1 MTGRDP
7 SLEPYVGLRSF
18 RRQDSGRFFG
28 REREAHEVCDLWRSN
43 QVTVLYGPSG
53 AGKTSLIYAGVL
65 PLLDPSQNDI
75 LPVGRVSARPGYP
88 SAALPEHNPHVYA
101 LLSSWSP
108 GESPTRL
115 AGLTLQRF
123 FSRRGPRQDPYGD
136 PVLRLAAIDQ
146 AEELF
151 LGNDRRAPYQEW
163 FIDQLIDVLNKDLD
177 LRVLISIR
185 DDQVSSILRDERLND
200 VMTKGRFSLSALEPP
215 AATKAIVGPLAGTG
229 CSYDDDAAQQ
239 LISDLSGADE
249 AGPQSK
255 VIEPVQLQ
263 VVCTVLWNSLPLDV
277 TRITTEH
284 VRRYARVQSS
294 LETFVDQTIAE
305 VASDHLDGDTPRL
318 RTWLRANFVSGST
331 RAPVF
336 RGETLTAGMPNAVL
350 FALVDR
356 HILAPLDDVTEGT
369 PQWYELSHEN
379 LVRLIRVD
387 DGETAPV
394 SRRTPQEL
402 LHAAQHALRGGDF
415 ARAGREGRLA
425 LAMTDSTGLRAEI
438 ESFLGDVAFA
448 GDRYGA
454 AIAHYRAAALIFELY
469 GQTEAVGRLMAAI
482 GRSRRARGEHQL
494 AIRELV
500 SAISRAPDDPGIRTE
515 LARAH
520 WYAGHPGAALDVLD
534 GVLDEDGASA
544 PALRARAE
552 VLLELNRP
560 IEALQD
566 FARIRPIREPWVRA
580 AYAYALAKVGQL
592 GKAKSEITAVRS
604 MTAEHGPALLYAAL
618 VEEEAGDA
626 AAAAQLARD
635 AKAAQAPPLPD
646 HLTGTADRLIAA
658 DPST

>member
-28 REREAHEVCDLWRSN
+28 RQREAHEVCDLWRSN

-75 LPVGRVSARPGYP
+75 LPVGRVSARSGYP

-108 GESPTRL
+108 GESPARL
-115 AGLTLQRF
+115 ADLSLQRF

-146 AEELF
+146 AEDLF
-151 LGNDRRAPYQEW
+151 LGNDRRTPYQEW
-163 FIDQLIDVLNKDLD
+163 FIDQLIDVLKEDLD

-185 DDQVSSILRDERLND
+185 DDQVSAILRDERLD
-200 VMTKGRFSLSALEPP
+200 DKLTKGRFALRALGRP
-215 AATKAIVGPLAGTG
+215 AATKAVVGPLTGTG

-239 LISDLSGADE
+239 LIADLSGPE
-249 AGPQSK
+249 SK

-263 VVCTVLWNSLPLDV
+263 IVCTVLWNSLPPDV
-277 TRITTEH
+277 TRVTREH
-284 VRRYARVQSS
+284 VLRYARVQSS
-294 LETFVDQTIAE
+294 LETFIDQNIAE
-305 VASDHLDGDTPRL
+305 IAGDHLNGDTARL
-318 RTWLRANFVSGST
+318 RTWLRANFVIGTT

-350 FALVDR
+350 TALVDR
-356 HILAPLDDVTEGT
+356 HIVAPLVDVVEET

-379 LVRLIRVD
+379 LVRLIRVG
-387 DGETAPV
+387 DGETPV
-394 SRRTPQEL
+394 SRRTPQEH

-415 ARAGREGRLA
+415 ARASREGRTA
-425 LAMTDSTGLRAEI
+425 LAMTDSLRLRAEI

-448 GDRYGA
+448 GARYAA
-454 AIAHYRAAALIFELY
+454 AIDHYREAALVFEVN

-482 GRSRRARGEHQL
+482 GRSRRARSEHQL

-500 SAISRAPDDPGIRTE
+500 SAIARVPDDMGIRTE
-515 LARAH
+515 LARAY
-520 WYAGHPGAALDVLD
+520 WYAGHPVAALEVLD
-534 GVLDEDGASA
+534 RVLDEDAGSA
-544 PALRARAE
+544 PALRTRGE
-552 VLLELNRP
+552 VLLDLGRP
-560 IEALQD
+560 EEALLD
-566 FARIRPIREPWVRA
+566 FSRIRPMREPWVRA
-580 AYAYALAKVGQL
+580 AYAYTLAKVGQL
-592 GKAKSEITAVRS
+592 DKAQIEITAVRS

-618 VEEEAGDA
+618 VEEEAGNA
-626 AAAAQLARD
+626 AAAAELARD
-635 AKAAQAPPLPD
+635 AKAAEAPPLPA
-646 HLTGTADRLIAA
+646 HLRHTADRLVTA
-658 DPST
+658 DPPA